1 MRGGV
6 LKRKTDH
13 RNKVSHMCSA
23 TCAQHIEVHVYLLQ
37 VALCLMIMGGSV
49 IMNYPISEGSTYM
62 NYDEITWAY
71 DDTVWLTIA
80 HHGSLYPNK
89 KALNSSR

>member
-23 TCAQHIEVHVYLLQ
+23 TCAQHIEVHVYVLQ

-62 NYDEITWAY
+62 NYDEITWHSLANHCSS
-71 DDTVWLTIA
+71 WLIVSQQE
-80 HHGSLYPNK
+80 GFE
-89 KALNSSR
+89 